1 MKVLILRFSS
11 IGDIV
16 LTTPIIRCLKNQIE
30 GIEIHYLVKSKF
42 KTILDNNPN
51 IDKIHSFEKSTKEVL
66 TKLKEENFDCV
77 IDLHNNIRTLA
88 LKLKLNKKS
97 YSFPKLNFKKW
108 LLVHL
113 KKNKMP
119 DLHIVDRYFE
129 AVKFLNIQND
139 LQNCDYF
146 IPKNAEIE
154 INKSFGFE
162 EFIAIAIGAQFTTK
176 RLPLEKLI
184 LIIEKINHPI
194 ILLGDSN
201 DAFVA
206 EKICANFPNKLIEN
220 ACGKYSLNQSAS
232 IVKQAQVLLTHDTG
246 LMHIASSFNQKIV
259 SVWGNTVPELGMYP
273 YMPKNRENYSIHQ
286 VANLSCRP
294 CSKIGFKSC
303 PKKHFSC
310 MNLQDETKIA
320 RDILEKF

>member
-16 LTTPIIRCLKNQIE
+16 LTTPVIRCLKNQIE

-42 KTILDNNPN
+42 KSILENNPN
-51 IDKIHSFEKSTKEVL
+51 IDKIHSFERSTKEVL
-66 TKLKEENFDCV
+66 TKLKAENFDYV
-77 IDLHNNIRTLA
+77 IDLHNNIRTLG

-108 LLVHL
+108 LLVYL

-129 AVKFLNIQND
+129 TVKFLGIQND
-139 LQNCDYF
+139 LKNCDYF
-146 IPKNAEIE
+146 IPTNAEID
-154 INKSFGFE
+154 IKTSFGFE
-162 EFIAIAIGAQFTTK
+162 EYIAIAIGAQFATK

-184 LIIEKINHPI
+184 LIIEKINHSI

-201 DAFVA
+201 DALVA

-246 LMHIASSFNQKIV
+246 LMHIASCFNQKIV
-259 SVWGNTVPELGMYP
+259 GVWGNTVPELGMYP
-273 YMPKNRENYSIHQ
+273 YMPKNRENYSIHH
-286 VANLSCRP
+286 VENLSCRP

-320 RDILEKF
+320 QDILEKF